1 MTVTRYSENMLQV
14 KNITFDYSPV
24 KRRSLFSPATE
35 KQPSMTF
42 DLTVEPGEILAILGP
57 SGSGKSTLLNLIA
70 GFSPLQSGDI
80 CFEQVSIAA
89 LPPAQ
94 RPITTLFQEHNL
106 FNHLT
111 VRQNIAIGLAP
122 GLKLTTEQ
130 TQRVEDA
137 ASQVGLAD
145 LLDRLPGSLS
155 GGQRQR
161 VGIARCLARKKPL
174 LLLDEPFSALDPALR
189 KEMLR
194 LIKALNQTQGITVLM
209 VSHSPDDAL
218 QIADRVAFV
227 DKGQVALTAPTDVLT
242 RSDAPDQVKHYL
254 GTFHTD
260 PDVTDK

>member
-1 MTVTRYSENMLQV
+1 MLQV
-14 KNITFDYSPV
+14 KNITFDYAPA
-24 KRRSLFSPATE
+24 KRRSLFSPAAE
-35 KQPSMTF
+35 KQPAMKF
-42 DLTVEPGEILAILGP
+42 DLTVQPGEILAVLGP

-80 CFEQVSIAA
+80 CFDQVSIAG

-122 GLKLTTEQ
+122 GLKLTADQ
-130 TQRVEDA
+130 AKRVEDA
-137 ASQVGLAD
+137 ASQVGLSD
-145 LLDRLPGSLS
+145 LLERQPGSLS

-161 VGIARCLARKKPL
+161 VGIARCLAREKPL

-194 LIKALNQTQGITVLM
+194 LIKQLNQSRGITVLM

-227 DKGQVALTAPTDVLT
+227 DMGRIALTAPTDVLT
-242 RSDAPDQVKHYL
+242 RSDAPDQVKRYL
-254 GTFHTD
+254 GTFQHEADNTSG
-260 PDVTDK
+260 